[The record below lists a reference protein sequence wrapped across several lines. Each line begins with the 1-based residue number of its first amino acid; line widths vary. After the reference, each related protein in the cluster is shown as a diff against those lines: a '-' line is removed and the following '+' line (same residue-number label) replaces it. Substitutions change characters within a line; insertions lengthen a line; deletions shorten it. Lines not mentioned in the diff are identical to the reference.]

1 MFWETENTL
10 ALHKK
15 KNESELELSVSYFRS
30 PKTPNTQLQM
40 IRLNIGMQV
49 V

>member
-10 ALHKK
+10 VLHK